1 MPRSL
6 QDVLRAGQARSRANA
21 PRVLQ
26 TRMERDEEIRE
37 QARRIAH
44 AKNFKEGAKEVKHAL
59 QRDWEETKNE
69 FDMRQGAR
77 DCFAEREDL
86 WRQVEGMD
94 ALRETNDHLKGSL
107 RALESMLDMTN
118 QDAYK
123 LCDYIRDKLFET
135 FRQLKAEN
143 EYKETLDEKL
153 DPNSGFVH
161 KTTEAYFTNLMLSKC
176 AGERISE
183 LQGNIKWLQTLLR
196 DAVGVKRSTQYDYAT
211 QVKSEKED
219 EAAAAAMG
227 YPA

>member
-1 MPRSL
+1 
-6 QDVLRAGQARSRANA
+6 
-21 PRVLQ
+21 
-26 TRMERDEEIRE
+26 MEREEEMRE
-37 QARRIAH
+37 SARRIVH
-44 AKNFKEGAKEVKHAL
+44 AKNWKERANEAKHAWN
-59 QRDWEETKNE
+59 RNWEEARNQV
-69 FDMRQGAR
+69 DMKDGAR

-107 RALESMLDMTN
+107 KALESMLDMTN

-123 LCDYIRDKLFET
+123 LCDNIRDKLFET

-161 KTTEAYFTNLMLSKC
+161 ETREAYFTNLMLSKC

-183 LQGNIKWLQTLLR
+183 LQGNIRWLQTLLH
-196 DAVGVKRSTQYDYAT
+196 DAVGVKRSTQHDYAT
-211 QVKSEKED
+211 QVESEKED
-219 EAAAAAMG
+219 EALARAIAASDLQDV
-227 YPA
+227 